1 MKKLLIIMILVAVLC
16 LVLIACGQ
24 NSAFI
29 GTWNGTTDSG
39 DSMTIVFSS
48 NNKVSLTMGSQ
59 GVNGTYTVD
68 GDIATIT
75 PDNNSGDATA
85 TLAGD
90 VLIFIAYGES
100 VELRKK

>member
-1 MKKLLIIMILVAVLC
+1 MKKLFLIVVLISVLC
-16 LVLIACGQ
+16 LVLIGCGQ
-24 NSAFI
+24 KSAFI
-29 GTWNGTTDSG
+29 GTWNGTTEAG

-68 GDIATIT
+68 GDIDTIT
-75 PDNNSGDATA
+75 PDNGSGDATA

-90 VLIFIAYGES
+90 ILIFIAFGES